1 MAKSLYTDAEV
12 FVRELLS
19 NASDALEKQRF
30 KDQSNIDLIIN
41 VELFPSKNQLVI
53 EDNGIGMSKE
63 NLIEMLGTIARSG
76 SKEFVQKLEGGSQ
89 AQENI
94 IGQFGVG
101 FYSSF
106 IVADLV
112 EVTSKEEGLPAHKWV
127 SEGHGTFEVEE
138 VKDDELQRGTKIVLH
153 LKEEHK
159 KFAEKT

>member
-1 MAKSLYTDAEV
+1 MAKSLYTDSEV

-30 KDQSNIDLIIN
+30 KDQSNIDLNIS
-41 VELFPSKNQLVI
+41 VELYPSKNQLVI
-53 EDNGIGMSKE
+53 QDNGIGMSKE
-63 NLIEMLGTIARSG
+63 NLIEMLGTIAKSG
-76 SKEFVQKLEGGSQ
+76 SKEFVQNLEGGSETS
-89 AQENI
+89 ENI

-106 IVADLV
+106 IVADRV
-112 EVTSKEEGLPAHKWV
+112 EVTSREDDGQAHKWI

-138 VKDDELQRGTKIVLH
+138 AEDSELVRGTRIVLH

-159 KFAEKT
+159 RFS